1 MADYARF
8 PIIAL
13 APATG
18 LIGGLAAAVTL
29 AKGSRLALIASSLS
43 VAGVVTTAGFGM
55 FPFLLPSSSHPGHCL
70 TVWDASSSQTTLELI
85 LVAVAIFLP
94 IVLAYTSWVYWV
106 LRGAVTEAA
115 IENGDDHYY

>member
-1 MADYARF
+1 
-8 PIIAL
+8 
-13 APATG
+13 
-18 LIGGLAAAVTL
+18 
-29 AKGSRLALIASSLS
+29 
-43 VAGVVTTAGFGM
+43 
-55 FPFLLPSSSHPGHCL
+55 
-70 TVWDASSSQTTLELI
+70 VWDASSSQTTLELI